1 MNNISIKYLQEYIKS
16 KDHHPELVKDY
27 FLKLSEET
35 GELSRAIRKNMRPT
49 EPDQIKETIEEEIWD
64 VIYYALAIANCYDI
78 DVEKVIP
85 VKENLNNVK
94 YNTGKVFDPTISNI
108 LYDRPGHAISAGV
121 GLRFFIPGLGPI
133 SVDYGLPLINP
144 GDYGSTNGYFTFGT
158 GGFNNY
164 GY

>member
-35 GELSRAIRKNMRPT
+35 GELSRAIRKKMRPT

-94 YNTGKVFDPTISNI
+94 YNTGKVFDPK
-108 LYDRPGHAISAGV
+108 
-121 GLRFFIPGLGPI
+121 
-133 SVDYGLPLINP
+133 
-144 GDYGSTNGYFTFGT
+144 
-158 GGFNNY
+158 
-164 GY
+164 

>member
-94 YNTGKVFDPTISNI
+94 YNTGKVFDPK
-108 LYDRPGHAISAGV
+108 
-121 GLRFFIPGLGPI
+121 
-133 SVDYGLPLINP
+133 
-144 GDYGSTNGYFTFGT
+144 
-158 GGFNNY
+158 
-164 GY
+164 